1 MEELT
6 DAYQLYLETASEYE
20 GQLKANAG
28 RQPESPMEL
37 QTALATLME
46 LKPKI
51 EMANDDLHRLATEYK
66 RTIETISGSTGSVLI
81 SSYPLFTNA
90 FTMICLPVASI
101 IAFVSNI
108 VVILADNPT
117 HTHTQLVGYIFNFSF
132 TIWKI
137 ELN

>member
-1 MEELT
+1 M
-6 DAYQLYLETASEYE
+6 YLETASEYE

-81 SSYPLFTNA
+81 SSLLITNA

-101 IAFVSNI
+101 IAFVLNI
-108 VVILADNPT
+108 VLILADNPT
-117 HTHTQLVGYIFNFSF
+117 HTHTTGRVHLQFFIYH
-132 TIWKI
+132 
-137 ELN
+137 

>member
-20 GQLKANAG
+20 GQLRANAG

-66 RTIETISGSTGSVLI
+66 RTIETISGSTGSVII
-81 SSYPLFTNA
+81 SSYPSLLITNA
-90 FTMICLPVASI
+90 FTMICLPVASN

-108 VVILADNPT
+108 VIVLADNP
-117 HTHTQLVGYIFNFSF
+117 THTQLVGYIFNFSF
-132 TIWKI
+132 TIEK
-137 ELN
+137 LS